1 MSNSRFSIQ
10 LQRILKLPRE
20 EHLLGDLAGGL
31 GVVFCA
37 LSGAAPKQGF
47 VTFGLLFALTWLLIL
62 ELLKRLGGGT
72 NGLLRKV
79 SLSLAPICQMGRY
92 WPAFY
97 CICLFF
103 GEWSGRWWRSI
114 YLTGWGVSGLLRAC
128 FVFFAGNLILLV
140 IECIGRLI
148 GMGDEGAD
156 APRSR
161 ADESAAVA
169 EPAGPLTIF
178 RLEGRDKK
186 LGDILALV
194 LFSVLFL
201 RLFFNSSMITSLTQV
216 LGWWDAIERMT
227 LLFFRLGLF
236 VGIMSLGALAE
247 GRKSEANAKDRE
259 SGLDSETKKTDES
272 ARKEKA
278 ALALLG
284 AFVLTASWLHYTL
297 LDGHDI
303 ELLYF
308 GIFFAL
314 AAGRKA
320 DHFVRIS
327 VILGII
333 VLVAAWKLSLEGYIT
348 YLVYAGTKHA
358 MGMVYSTDL
367 AAHLFGL
374 VAAGCFLRRG
384 KPSPLRFLFYVFVAE
399 YFIWHITGCRND
411 TVAVALLLFGTF
423 IYMFFDKAFLWLC
436 KIFRYAMKYSYLI
449 FFFGSLLL
457 TVYYSGGSIGSFPGS
472 ETLAARFD
480 LGRQGFEKYPIT
492 LIGTIVEE
500 MGAGGIVEEG
510 EYFFID
516 SSYVRMLLL
525 FGILITAAFLTA
537 MTVFQHRSVES
548 GRYYVAFVCAVFA
561 LTAFVDHH
569 ICDPSYFILGILPL
583 AEMPEEP
590 DPTGFTTL
598 SCLLRRSRPPA
609 GSR

>member
-1 MSNSRFSIQ
+1 
-10 LQRILKLPRE
+10 L
-20 EHLLGDLAGGL
+20 D
-31 GVVFCA
+31 
-37 LSGAAPKQGF
+37 
-47 VTFGLLFALTWLLIL
+47 
-62 ELLKRLGGGT
+62 
-72 NGLLRKV
+72 
-79 SLSLAPICQMGRY
+79 
-92 WPAFY
+92 
-97 CICLFF
+97 
-103 GEWSGRWWRSI
+103 
-114 YLTGWGVSGLLRAC
+114 
-128 FVFFAGNLILLV
+128 
-140 IECIGRLI
+140 
-148 GMGDEGAD
+148 
-156 APRSR
+156 
-161 ADESAAVA
+161 
-169 EPAGPLTIF
+169 
-178 RLEGRDKK
+178 GRDKK

-227 LLFFRLGLF
+227 LLFFRLGFF

-247 GRKSEANAKDRE
+247 SAGRRKEE
-259 SGLDSETKKTDES
+259 SGRDSNSEKGKRAARVPKRIHTETAVAEEKPES
-272 ARKEKA
+272 AGVDRKEKA

-284 AFVLTASWLHYTL
+284 AFVFIASWLHYTL

-327 VILGII
+327 VILGIV

-500 MGAGGIVEEG
+500 MGAGVIVEEG